1 MSSVL
6 IINNKSNESE
16 DDTNIPQSSPIDPT
30 KVLASPTAFLNTTI
44 AKPIVA
50 LNEKDNLEERLSN
63 EIENNSPTSPKLAIP
78 PVVPKKSFS
87 KPVQV
92 TSPVP
97 IVKS

>member
-30 KVLASPTAFLNTTI
+30 KVLASPTTYLNTTI

-50 LNEKDNLEERLSN
+50 LNEKDNLEEKLLINNINNNINNRKMKNDNDNEEEGRLTAKIT
-63 EIENNSPTSPKLAIP
+63 EPPKPML
-78 PVVPKKSFS
+78 
-87 KPVQV
+87 
-92 TSPVP
+92 
-97 IVKS
+97 